1 MSKLTLSA
9 AVAAIAFVCAQAQ
22 AETPWSVKPEW
33 VAAHEAFL
41 ASDAMNGRGSA
52 TRDEAI
58 AGAYVASQFQGYGLT
73 MAPGMTSYLQTA
85 TIVRMRF
92 NGPASATL
100 DGKTVSE
107 TNDLTV
113 FVSNGM
119 AVGGT
124 VATAAGDPKTLPAAD
139 VVAVTDPGSAPI
151 PSWMRAA
158 TAKGVK
164 LLILRQSDATKAI
177 YGQLNNRPRLP
188 VYLEDQGPSKRPSA
202 SVVVLSPT
210 AFDALKAGSQVT
222 LNMPEVVQDRS
233 VTTNAIGYLQGSDP
247 TAGVV
252 LYTSHLDHLGT
263 RPDGTIM
270 HGAND
275 DASGTTAVLELAHAL
290 SSGAQPKRSILFVCY
305 GSEEIGEYGSTYF
318 AEHPPVPLTSIVAN
332 LEFEMIGAQDP
343 KLPVNT
349 LMMTGFDKSDFGETM
364 KAHGALVTGDPYPDQ
379 RFFERSDNYA
389 LALTGVVAHTV
400 SGWAVTPTYH
410 QPTDTLANLNLPFM
424 TAAIQSL
431 IEPARWLANSDYV
444 PQWKPGQK
452 PVRP

>member
-9 AVAAIAFVCAQAQ
+9 AIAALAFISTSAQAQ
-22 AETPWSVKPEW
+22 PWTVKPEW

-58 AGAYVASQFQGYGLT
+58 AAAYVASQFQGYGLT
-73 MAPGMTSYLQTA
+73 TAPGMSSYFQSA
-85 TIVRMRF
+85 TIVRLRF

-107 TNDLTV
+107 PNDLTV
-113 FVSNGM
+113 LISSGT
-119 AVGGT
+119 AVGGAL
-124 VATAAGDPKTLPAAD
+124 ATAAGDPKNLPAAD
-139 VVAVTDPGSAPI
+139 VVAVTDPGAAS
-151 PSWMRAA
+151 PSTWMRAA

-188 VYLEDQGPSKRPSA
+188 VYLEDQGPPKRPSA
-202 SVVVLSPT
+202 SVIVLAPA
-210 AFDALKAGSQVT
+210 AFDALKAGSQVA
-222 LNMPEVVQDRS
+222 LNMPEVIQDKS

-247 TAGVV
+247 KAGVV
-252 LYTSHLDHLGT
+252 LYTAHLDHLGT

-290 SSGAQPKRSILFVCY
+290 AAGPQPKRSILFVGY

-318 AEHPPVPLTSIVAN
+318 AAHPPVPLTSIVAN

-343 KLPVNT
+343 KLPTNT